1 MIKRFS
7 ETIENETNE
16 QKGRFVSMLL
26 GKLDARLLGNLLS
39 KKKLIKG
46 GDAVVES
53 IEGNI
58 RRVQEFQ
65 CQLAF

>member
-1 MIKRFS
+1 
-7 ETIENETNE
+7 
-16 QKGRFVSMLL
+16 MLL